1 MNEHLTLET
10 LARLVDEVPSDEER
24 AHLDRCARCAE
35 ELEAMRD
42 QSEALTRLPDI
53 RPETGDWEVLQAR
66 LVSEGLLEGGG
77 RLRSGLAHTPG
88 WMKVAAATVLFA
100 TGTGFGAAIDGG
112 PLDSRSPV
120 RISDSPVRTVS
131 SQVTSV
137 AEAAE
142 RVQRAERIH
151 YDALVDYRR
160 MVERS
165 DDPRA
170 QEFTPDLEARLA
182 ALEFMMQAG
191 RTALRESPADPIL
204 NGILA
209 GVMAEREA
217 AMRLVSSDDQG
228 TWY

>member
-10 LARLVDEVPSDEER
+10 LARLVDETPSEEER
-24 AHLDRCARCAE
+24 SHLEGCARCAD

-88 WMKVAAATVLFA
+88 WMKVAAATVLFV

-120 RISDSPVRTVS
+120 VASNVPLTTVS
-131 SQVTSV
+131 SEVTTV

-142 RVQRAERIH
+142 RVRRAERIH
-151 YDALVDYRR
+151 IDALVDYRR
-160 MVERS
+160 MVENS

-170 QEFTPDLEARLA
+170 EDFTPDLEARLA
-182 ALEFMMQAG
+182 ALEFITQAG
-191 RTALRESPADPIL
+191 RTALREAPADPIL

-209 GVMAEREA
+209 GVMAERNA
-217 AMRLVSSDDQG
+217 AMRLVSSDDPG

>member
-1 MNEHLTLET
+1 MSEHLTLET
-10 LARLVDEVPSDEER
+10 LARLVDEVPSDDER
-24 AHLDRCARCAE
+24 SHLDRCAQCAE

-53 RPETGDWEVLQAR
+53 RPETGDWEVVQAR

-88 WMKVAAATVLFA
+88 WMRVAAAAVLFA

-112 PLDSRSPV
+112 PLDARGPAAT
-120 RISDSPVRTVS
+120 SDSPLRTVS
-131 SQVTSV
+131 SEVTSV

-142 RVQRAERIH
+142 RARRAERV
-151 YDALVDYRR
+151 YLDALIDYRR

-165 DDPRA
+165 DDPEEDFR
-170 QEFTPDLEARLA
+170 PDLEARLA
-182 ALEFMMQAG
+182 ALEFMTQAS
-191 RTALRESPADPIL
+191 RTALREAPADPIL

-217 AMRLVSSDDQG
+217 AMRLVSSGDQG